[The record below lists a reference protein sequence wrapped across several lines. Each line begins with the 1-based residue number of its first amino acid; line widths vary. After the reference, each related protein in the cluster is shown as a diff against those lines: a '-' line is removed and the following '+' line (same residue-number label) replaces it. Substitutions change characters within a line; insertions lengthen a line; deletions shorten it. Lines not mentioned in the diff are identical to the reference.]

1 MKHNSIFK
9 IQKPVLVI
17 AGPTASGK
25 SSLAFQLAQD
35 FNGEIISADS
45 MQIYKNLDIG
55 TAKASKNEMNI
66 IPHHLINVLNI
77 KEPLD
82 VYKFMAMAEKAI
94 KNILNNGKM
103 PIIAGGT
110 GFYIKALLYGLDQL
124 PGDPALRDKLFAEF
138 DNEEGQQ
145 KLLEIMK
152 EKAPDDFKRWAKHR
166 RKLIRA
172 YEVFLLTGK
181 SLTTL
186 QTQQAPTLRFPVIS
200 WFLNWDRVELKS
212 RIAART
218 ESMLKAGWIE
228 EAKKAIANGL
238 FETPTAHQVLGYKE
252 IDSYLNNEI
261 NYEEL
266 KQKIATRT
274 WQYARRQSTWFR
286 NQHPEIESISMPQDY
301 SNLKNK
307 LAEKL
312 NSFK

>member
-186 QTQQAPTLRFPVIS
+186 QTQQAPTLRFPGIS